1 MTSEFERVAYAVPY
15 WELQGIIDRWEGAN
29 MYRIAAIYKE
39 AQRVR
44 PPEERPAIFYDLIGP
59 QQLGAGYR
67 VDVQRTTAEE
77 LRRIGVPER
86 LQ

>member
-29 MYRIAAIYKE
+29 MYRIAAIYAE

-44 PPEERPAIFYDLIGP
+44 PPEERPAIYYDLIGP
-59 QQLGAGYR
+59 QQLGVGYR
-67 VDVQRTTAEE
+67 VDLQRTSPEE
-77 LRRIGVPER
+77 LGRIVRP
-86 LQ
+86 